1 MSGNLLTLIYLLACL
16 VLWIV
21 PAVLF
26 AYGFDL
32 KRWDPDYVHQPHA
45 QAEIRE
51 MYVRTG
57 FWFLG
62 SIICSLAIWLAYR
75 L

>member
-1 MSGNLLTLIYLLACL
+1 MPGLVTAIYLLEYII
-16 VLWIV
+16 LWNV
-21 PAVLF
+21 PAGLF

-51 MYVRTG
+51 IWVRG
-57 FWFLG
+57 WLWLLG
-62 SIICSLAIWLAYR
+62 SIVCSVAIWLAR
-75 L
+75 